1 MNSEKEIAKTESE
14 SKRLSYLEQVR
25 LTKERSVN
33 LTAEIEKL
41 NSQRKLK
48 GDRLVF
54 KNDEE
59 FKEAGLEILKKYD
72 ATDGEIRWFLEL
84 VEKSPF
90 QPS

>member
-72 ATDGEIRWFLEL
+72 VLQWDQSLPPG
-84 VEKSPF
+84 KK
-90 QPS
+90 

>member
-48 GDRLVF
+48 GDRPVF

-59 FKEAGLEILKKYD
+59 FKEAGLEILRKYD

-84 VEKSPF
+84 VAKSSFPK
-90 QPS
+90 

>member
-48 GDRLVF
+48 RDRPVF

-59 FKEAGLEILKKYD
+59 FKEAGLEILRKYD

-84 VEKSPF
+84 VAKSSFPK
-90 QPS
+90 

>member
-1 MNSEKEIAKTESE
+1 MTRKIAKSESE
-14 SKRLSYLEQVR
+14 LKRLSYLEQVR

-59 FKEAGLEILKKYD
+59 FKEAGLEILRKYD

-84 VEKSPF
+84 VAKSPF
-90 QPS
+90 PK